1 MLGAR
6 NASLRVGEISCLGLL
21 NLMTM
26 RERRLC
32 MYIRRNRMNWW
43 IIFIAW

>member
-26 RERRLC
+26 REE
-32 MYIRRNRMNWW
+32 IVHVHKKE
-43 IIFIAW
+43 